1 MIAGQAL
8 EWAVGGVFALL
19 VVLISVEYLKHRDR
33 PRRWL
38 AASVV
43 LLGIVACLDAAS
55 SALGSTSDVITDILL
70 VLFALSGWALVEFR
84 NDVLPLERRYRI
96 AVAVAVLGTIA
107 FLLVAFVPGSGGTP
121 LIGPSGQPL
130 TAAQAAA
137 LGRLTVAQA
146 AASVLLL
153 AVWGGCVLEPVISFW
168 VHTRD
173 LPVVQRGRLRALTL
187 AYGGLIVILAIS
199 VGTGLGGGGSRL
211 SLATTA
217 LALVV
222 APLFYVTFAPPRWL
236 RRAWREREEEEFRN
250 ALSDLLLFSPD
261 LQTLAMRSS
270 EWAAR
275 LVGADGAVIGTT
287 ERPLLGRYGLD
298 EVRSEALVKDLVF
311 LPEGSGSAAI
321 DVSGRAVRVPLR
333 SQVEGAAI
341 TVRAGQLTPLFG
353 EDEIA
358 RLREFGHVL
367 SSAMDRV
374 VLFERVR
381 RNAELLDLAYDAIL
395 TWSLKDNA
403 IRYWNRAAQA
413 LYGWSAAEALGTAPE
428 VLLQTSLESRAD
440 VMAQLLKSG
449 RWEGEF
455 TQVTK
460 DGTTITVGARWAL
473 QRDEEGSPDTVIEI
487 NRDISGSK
495 MAAEQLRRA
504 RDEAERASQAKS
516 EYLSR
521 MSHELR
527 TPLTAML
534 GYGDLLELRD
544 PRPDQ
549 LEAIDAIQQ
558 ASGHL
563 LSLVNDVLDIARIE
577 SGRERL
583 APESVAI
590 SSIVEECMRLV
601 TPAASER
608 GIQLSTE
615 LSEASAEY
623 VEADRQRLL
632 QSLLNL
638 VSNAVKYSGDGAS
651 VTVRAETERRKTKDS
666 KVTLSV
672 IDTGPGL
679 TVEQQE
685 RLFQPFE
692 RLGAERTTIQGTGL
706 GLALTKK
713 LVDAMGGD
721 IGVITAPGEGS
732 TFWITLK
739 RAPAEVRKRVPPDLE
754 VVAPA
759 AQRHTVLYV
768 EDNLATISLMEQIF
782 SMRPQIRLITAMQGG
797 LTLDLAREHSPDA
810 VILDLHLPDIPGDEV
825 LNRLRADPRTSHI
838 PVVMFSADA
847 TERQVKRL
855 AAAGARAYLT
865 KPVKVMEFLRTLDE
879 VLAAPRAV
887 AG

>member
-1 MIAGQAL
+1 M
-8 EWAVGGVFALL
+8 GGVFALL
-19 VVLISVEYLKHRDR
+19 VALISVEYLRHRDR

-55 SALGSTSDVITDILL
+55 SALGSQNEVITDILL

-84 NDVLPLERRYRI
+84 NDVLPLERRYRVG
-96 AVAVAVLGTIA
+96 VAVAVLGTIA
-107 FLLVAFVPGSGGTP
+107 FLLVAFIPATTITPPPGTNGTT
-121 LIGPSGQPL
+121 L
-130 TAAQAAA
+130 TS
-137 LGRLTVAQA
+137 LQA

-168 VHTRD
+168 VHTRY
-173 LPVVQRGRLRALTL
+173 LPAVQRGRLRALTL

-222 APLFYVTFAPPRWL
+222 APLFYVTFAPPTWL

-250 ALSDLLLFSPD
+250 ALSELLLFSPD
-261 LQTLAMRSS
+261 LQTMAGRAS

-287 ERPLLGRYGLD
+287 DRPLLGMYGLD
-298 EVRSEALVKDLVF
+298 LVSGEALVKDLVF
-311 LPEGSGSAAI
+311 LQEGGGNAAL
-321 DVSGRAVRVPLR
+321 DVSGHAVRVPLR
-333 SQVEGAAI
+333 SQVEGASI

-353 EDEIA
+353 DSEIA
-358 RLREFGHVL
+358 RLREFASVL

-413 LYGWSAAEALGTAPE
+413 MYGWSAEEALGTVPE
-428 VLLQTSLESRAD
+428 VLLQTSLESRGV
-440 VMAQLLKSG
+440 VMAQLKKTG

-460 DGTTITVGARWAL
+460 DGKTITVGARWAL

-487 NRDISGSK
+487 NRDISDSK
-495 MAAEQLRRA
+495 LVAEQLRRA
-504 RDEAERASQAKS
+504 RDDAERASQAKS

-549 LEAIDAIQQ
+549 MEAIDAIQQ

-577 SGRERL
+577 SGRESL
-583 APESVAI
+583 APESVSVSAT
-590 SSIVEECMRLV
+590 VEECLRLV
-601 TPAASER
+601 APAAMER
-608 GIQLSTE
+608 GIHLSAD
-615 LSEASAEY
+615 LGDAAAEY
-623 VEADRQRLL
+623 VGADRQRLM
-632 QSLLNL
+632 QSMLNL
-638 VSNAVKYSGDGAS
+638 VSNAVKYSGEGAS
-651 VTVRAETERRKTKDS
+651 VTLRTELEDGKVR
-666 KVTLSV
+666 LSV
-672 IDTGPGL
+672 NDTGPGL
-679 TVEQQE
+679 TLEQQE

-713 LVDAMGGD
+713 LVDAMGGNV
-721 IGVITAPGEGS
+721 GVITASGEGS
-732 TFWITLK
+732 TFWITLN
-739 RAPAEVRKRVPPDLE
+739 RAPAETRKRAPRELE
-754 VVAPA
+754 VVTPA
-759 AQRHTVLYV
+759 AHAHTVLYV

-797 LTLDLAREHSPDA
+797 LTLDLAREHNPDA

-825 LNRLRADPRTSHI
+825 LNRLRADPRTAHI

-855 AAAGARAYLT
+855 AAAGARAYMT
-865 KPVKVMEFLRTLDE
+865 KPVKVMEFLHTLDE
-879 VLAAPRAV
+879 VLAAPRAA

>member
-1 MIAGQAL
+1 M
-8 EWAVGGVFALL
+8 GGVFALL

-43 LLGIVACLDAAS
+43 LLGIVACLDAVA
-55 SALGSTSDVITDILL
+55 SALGSTGGVITDVLL
-70 VLFALSGWALVEFR
+70 VGFALSGWALVEFR
-84 NDVLPLERRYRI
+84 HDVLPLERRYRI

-107 FLLVAFVPGSGGTP
+107 FLLVAFVPDSGVTP
-121 LIGPSGQPL
+121 PVE
-130 TAAQAAA
+130 T
-137 LGRLTVAQA
+137 LTVAQA

-168 VHTRD
+168 VLTRD

-187 AYGGLIVILAIS
+187 AFGGLIVILAIS

-236 RRAWREREEEEFRN
+236 RRVWREHEEEEFRN

-261 LQTLAMRSS
+261 LQTMARRAA
-270 EWAAR
+270 EWAGR
-275 LVGADGAVIGTT
+275 LVGADGAVIGTA
-287 ERPLLGRYGLD
+287 ERPLLGVYGLD
-298 EVRSEALVKDLVF
+298 EVRAEALVKDLVF
-311 LPEGSGSAAI
+311 LPEGSGTAAI

-395 TWSLKDNA
+395 TWSLKGND

-413 LYGWSAAEALGTAPE
+413 LYGWSAEEALGMAPE
-428 VLLQTSLESRAD
+428 VLLETSLESRDD
-440 VMAQLLKSG
+440 VMKHLLKTG

-460 DGTTITVGARWAL
+460 DGRTITVGARWAL

-487 NRDISGSK
+487 NRDISDTK
-495 MAAEQLRRA
+495 LAAEQLRRA
-504 RDEAERASQAKS
+504 RDDAERASQAKS

-583 APESVAI
+583 ASESVAV

-601 TPAASER
+601 TPAALER
-608 GIQLSTE
+608 HIQLSTD
-615 LSEASAEY
+615 LSEARAEY

-638 VSNAVKYSGDGAS
+638 VSNAVKYSGEGAS
-651 VTVRAETERRKTKDS
+651 VAVRAEIEGARGKGARAKDG
-666 KVTLSV
+666 KAAGKGKGAVGTVRLSV
-672 IDTGPGL
+672 SDTGPGL
-679 TVEQQE
+679 TPEQQD

-713 LVDAMGGD
+713 LVNAMDGD

-739 RAPAEVRKRVPPDLE
+739 RAPAEVRKRVPRDLE
-754 VVAPA
+754 VVAVA
-759 AQRHTVLYV
+759 ATRHTVLYV

-782 SMRPQIRLITAMQGG
+782 SMRPQVRLITAMQGG
-797 LTLDLAREHSPDA
+797 LTLDLAREHNPDA

-825 LNRLRADPRTSHI
+825 LNRLRADPRTAHI

-879 VLAAPRAV
+879 VLAAPRA
-887 AG
+887 ATG

>member
-1 MIAGQAL
+1 M
-8 EWAVGGVFALL
+8 GGVFALL

-38 AASVV
+38 AVSVV
-43 LLGIVACLDAAS
+43 LLGIVACLDAVA
-55 SALGSTSDVITDILL
+55 SALGSTSDVITDVLL

-84 NDVLPLERRYRI
+84 NDVLPLERRFRV

-107 FLLVAFVPGSGGTP
+107 LLLVAFVPGSGVTP
-121 LIGPSGQPL
+121 AGSPEKS
-130 TAAQAAA
+130 
-137 LGRLTVAQA
+137 LTVAQA

-173 LPVVQRGRLRALTL
+173 LPAVQRGRLRALTL
-187 AYGGLIVILAIS
+187 AYGGLIGILAIS

-217 LALVV
+217 FALLV

-236 RRAWREREEEEFRN
+236 RRVWREREEEEFRN

-261 LQTLAMRSS
+261 LQTMARRAA
-270 EWAAR
+270 EWAGR
-275 LVGADGAVIGTT
+275 LVGADGAVIGTAD
-287 ERPLLGRYGLD
+287 RPLLGVYGLD
-298 EVRSEALVKDLVF
+298 EVKAEALVKDLVF
-311 LPEGSGSAAI
+311 LPEGSGTAAI

-333 SQVEGAAI
+333 TQVEGTAI

-367 SSAMDRV
+367 ASAMDRV

-413 LYGWSAAEALGTAPE
+413 LYGWSAEEALGMVPE
-428 VLLQTSLESRAD
+428 VLLETSLDSRDD
-440 VMAQLLKSG
+440 VMRQLLKTG

-460 DGTTITVGARWAL
+460 DGRTITVGARWAL

-487 NRDISGSK
+487 NRDISGTK
-495 MAAEQLRRA
+495 LAAEQLRRA
-504 RDEAERASQAKS
+504 RDDAERASQAKS

-583 APESVAI
+583 APESVAV

-601 TPAASER
+601 TPAALER
-608 GIQLSTE
+608 GIRLSTD
-615 LSEASAEY
+615 LGEARAEY
-623 VEADRQRLL
+623 VDADRQRLL

-638 VSNAVKYSGDGAS
+638 VSNAVKYSGEGAS
-651 VTVRAETERRKTKDS
+651 VTVRAELEGATGTGTKAKNGKS
-666 KVTLSV
+666 GEKSREEVGLVRLSV
-672 IDTGPGL
+672 TDTGPGL
-679 TVEQQE
+679 TPEQQD

-732 TFWITLK
+732 TFWITLQ
-739 RAPAEVRKRVPPDLE
+739 RAAAEVRKRVPRDLE

-759 AQRHTVLYV
+759 ATRHTVLYV

-782 SMRPQIRLITAMQGG
+782 SMRPQVRLITAMQGG
-797 LTLDLAREHSPDA
+797 LTLDLAREHNPDA

-825 LNRLRADPRTSHI
+825 LNRLRADQRTAHI

-879 VLAAPRAV
+879 VLAAPRAA